1 MPQTYVAPPGTTV
14 IQQNGGT
21 PVNTQPNAT
30 SPPADTTFR
39 ANRPTEPTPA
49 TPPQPTP
56 GANDPYGVKKDNST
70 YLQPPALFSPN
81 DRTAQRV
88 MAPVH
93 TALYQQ
99 PASYHSISTAP
110 IKITAEQAAKDAEG
124 WSSSAN

>member
-21 PVNTQPNAT
+21 PVNTQPNTT

-49 TPPQPTP
+49 TPPPTP
-56 GANDPYGVKKDNST
+56 GANSPYDVKKDNST

-110 IKITAEQAAKDAEG
+110 ITITAEQAAKDAEG